1 MTVDPAPF
9 ASDPPPVLLPPVL
22 KWPTWIS
29 LVLLLGIFLGLLHS
43 HIPIYHTIMVLLVL
57 PFVVRN
63 HAAISARL
71 QQIPLPPL
79 VRFILLGYLGVLA
92 EEALVGTIAGLA
104 QGGGIGHVARKI
116 QQFQLF
122 NLFAF
127 TGLIIGLA
135 LLRRLLVTGR
145 WDLWV
150 IAGCWGLFAES
161 VYVFVFQFPLAGLG
175 LVLPTMCL
183 YAVIMAPAW
192 LSIAPAERGVRQ
204 LPLYLRAPL
213 AWAVMFALSVPPIL
227 ALQTWRDARPDLF
240 PDCSEIACSDAEQG
254 D

>member
-1 MTVDPAPF
+1 MMVDPLPPVP
-9 ASDPPPVLLPPVL
+9 DQPPVLLPDIL

-29 LVLLLGIFLGLLHS
+29 LVVLLGIFLGLLHS

-57 PFVVRN
+57 PYVVR
-63 HAAISARL
+63 HHGRIAARL
-71 QQIPLPPL
+71 QPIPLPPL
-79 VRFILLGYLGVLA
+79 LRFILLGYLGVLA

-104 QGGGIGHVARKI
+104 QGGGLGHVARKI

-127 TGLIIGLA
+127 TGLIIGLG
-135 LLRRLLVTGR
+135 LLRRLLATGR

-161 VYVFVFQFPLAGLG
+161 VYVYVFQFPVAGVA
-175 LVLPTMCL
+175 LVLPTLCV

-192 LSIAPAERGVRQ
+192 LSMAPKERGVRRV
-204 LPLYLRAPL
+204 PLYLRAPL
-213 AWAVMFALSVPPIL
+213 AWAVMFVLSVAPIH

-240 PDCSEIACSDAEQG
+240 PDCSEIACSDEGQG
-254 D
+254 N